1 MSKPTIAYITL
12 GSNLGNRASYIK
24 RAIKLLAE
32 TRHIRV
38 SGVSNIIETA
48 PLGGV
53 NQPKYLNTVAEIKT
67 TLSAQDLHKTLVRI
81 ETALGRVRKEKWA
94 PRIIDL
100 DLLLF
105 GQEVVNLPHLT
116 VPHPQMH
123 LRSFVLKGLRQ
134 LNADLLHPVL
144 KEPISELANRL
155 GGCDFVLNPGVP
167 QLISVAGV
175 IGVGKT
181 TLARKLSKLLAR
193 RLPATCLPSVWRV
206 RVAGPSG
213 GLGCKIFLEPYDQNP
228 FLPAVYAGKKE
239 LALDSQLYF
248 LTNRTKQ
255 INRDTLP
262 PGEIT
267 ISDYIFDK
275 ELIYAGLLLSPQQLV
290 LYKRIYP
297 SFAAKVA
304 PPVLVIYMTDWPQKC
319 LQRIHKRNRPY
330 EQKIKLQFLEALD
343 SAHQK
348 LFADWKTCPVIRL
361 SGSKFDCTRPADV
374 NRLANQI
381 KCYVAPHQLPSG

>member
-1 MSKPTIAYITL
+1 MAKSTTVYIGL
-12 GSNLGNRASYIK
+12 GSNLGDRRAYIK
-24 RAIKLLAE
+24 RAIKLLGRDE
-32 TRHIRV
+32 HIKVVRV
-38 SGVSNIIETA
+38 SNVLETA

-53 NQPKYLNTVAEIKT
+53 NQPKYLNAVAELKT

-81 ETALGRVRKEKWA
+81 ETALGRVRGKKWL
-94 PRIIDL
+94 PRTIDL

-116 VPHPQMH
+116 IPHPQMH

-134 LNADLLHPVL
+134 LNGSLLHPVI
-144 KEPISELANRL
+144 KEPVSKLADRL
-155 GGCDFVLNPGVP
+155 GGCDFVLNPDVP
-167 QLISVAGV
+167 QLISMAGV

-181 TLARKLSKLLAR
+181 TLARKLSK
-193 RLPATCLPSVWRV
+193 W
-206 RVAGPSG
+206 
-213 GLGCKIFLEPYDQNP
+213 LGCKIFLEPYDTNP

-255 INRDTLP
+255 LNRDTLP
-262 PGEIT
+262 AGRIT
-267 ISDYIFDK
+267 ISDYIFEK
-275 ELIYAGLLLSPQQLV
+275 ERVYAKLLLSPQQLD

-304 PPVLVIYMTDWPQKC
+304 PPVLVIYMTDSPRKC
-319 LQRIHKRNRPY
+319 LERIHKRNRPY
-330 EQKIKLQFLEALD
+330 EQKIKLQFLDALD
-343 SAHQK
+343 AAHQR

-361 SGSKFDCTRPADV
+361 SGSNFDCTKPADI
-374 NRLANQI
+374 NHLANQI
-381 KCYVAPHQLPSG
+381 KCYVANPSVIPSGAEESI